1 MKTLRSDEQQNIQ
14 LTLNG
19 QARRGLVEPRSL
31 LSDFL
36 RQTLGATGTHVGC
49 EHGECGACTVL
60 VDGCAVRSCLTLA
73 VQVDGR
79 AVHTVEGLATAS
91 GALTELQEA
100 LRDSFAMQ
108 CGFCIPGIL
117 MSCSEM
123 LTLRPLPAPEEI
135 PQLLS
140 GHLCRCT
147 GYRGI
152 IAAVQRVVARI
163 EQREAQA
170 TAPAEPRGKP
180 HA

>member
-1 MKTLRSDEQQNIQ
+1 MKRLASEEQQIIQ
-14 LTLNG
+14 LTLNDRP
-19 QARRGLVEPRSL
+19 RRGLAEPRLL

-36 RQTLGATGTHVGC
+36 RHTLGATGTHVGC
-49 EHGECGACTVL
+49 EQGDCGACTVL
-60 VDGCAVRSCLTLA
+60 VDGRAVRSCLMLA

-79 AVHTVEGLATAS
+79 TVRTVEGLTTAE
-91 GALTELQEA
+91 GPLTELQLA
-100 LRDSFAMQ
+100 LRDCFAMQ

-123 LTLRPLPAPEEI
+123 LTQRPLPSPEEI

-152 IAAVQRVVARI
+152 IAAVQRVVGDRKQP
-163 EQREAQA
+163 EEL
-170 TAPAEPRGKP
+170 APGTAEPSETP
-180 HA
+180 NA

>member
-1 MKTLRSDEQQNIQ
+1 MKRLGCDEQKTIE
-14 LTLNG
+14 LTLNDRP
-19 QARRGLVEPRSL
+19 RRGLAEPRLL

-36 RQTLGATGTHVGC
+36 RHTLGATGTHVGC
-49 EHGECGACTVL
+49 EQGDCGACTVL
-60 VDGCAVRSCLTLA
+60 VDGRAVRSCLMLA

-79 AVHTVEGLATAS
+79 TVRTVEGLTPAE
-91 GALTELQEA
+91 GPLTDLQLA

-123 LTLRPLPAPEEI
+123 LTQCPLPSPEEI
-135 PQLLS
+135 PRLLS

-152 IAAVQRVVARI
+152 IAAVQRVVSDRKQP
-163 EQREAQA
+163 EEL
-170 TAPAEPRGKP
+170 APGTAEPSET
-180 HA
+180 ANA